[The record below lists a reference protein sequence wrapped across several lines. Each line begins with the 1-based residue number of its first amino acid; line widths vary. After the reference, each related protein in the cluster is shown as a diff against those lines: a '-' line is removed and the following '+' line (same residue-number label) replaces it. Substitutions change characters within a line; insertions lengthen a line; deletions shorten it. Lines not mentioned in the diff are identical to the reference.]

1 MAIRRQMCLC
11 AGGLLLALLLSQCK
25 TKSES
30 RYTKDGLFIIR
41 IPTPTDCSEN
51 QIADAIGSWKEEGL
65 QPEYIGVLAPGEVVT
80 AALSGKVDVIG
91 GHANGFVKARLAG
104 AKITAVVNAMV
115 DTKENPHVVYHVLR
129 KSGISGIEGF
139 REIAKLRKIRVAV
152 VARNGC
158 PDWYFGEWLERGG
171 IHDEAVDWEVMPA
184 KQQLEALSK
193 GFVDV
198 VTTHEP
204 FINVADA
211 DPNFTRVLSS
221 WDILQDPAAGSSV
234 RGLTD
239 KFIKEYPNIVGA
251 FTRAYRKAH
260 KWTNANPDATRVL
273 CGKLF
278 NLRPE
283 QVSILTYNDR
293 DWIDDS
299 DVNPWIVRQVIH
311 KDIKPD
317 AKIRAR
323 DIYSNELNSYW
334 IAAGR
339 PNTVF
344 PFDLTQAVQ
353 ELRAKKD

>member
-1 MAIRRQMCLC
+1 
-11 AGGLLLALLLSQCK
+11 
-25 TKSES
+25 
-30 RYTKDGLFIIR
+30 
-41 IPTPTDCSEN
+41 
-51 QIADAIGSWKEEGL
+51 
-65 QPEYIGVLAPGEVVT
+65 
-80 AALSGKVDVIG
+80 
-91 GHANGFVKARLAG
+91 
-104 AKITAVVNAMV
+104 MV

-129 KSGISGIEGF
+129 KSGIRGIEGF
-139 REIAKLRKIRVAV
+139 REIAKQRKIRVAV

-204 FINVADA
+204 FI
-211 DPNFTRVLSS
+211 
-221 WDILQDPAAGSSV
+221 
-234 RGLTD
+234 
-239 KFIKEYPNIVGA
+239 KEYPNIVGA

-278 NLRPE
+278 NIRPE